1 MEKFGIFI
9 FAWGWCIMVYST
21 YIRLFVLRKYKSLI
35 EKMSIDRLLLFVPEI
50 SPLNELKNADNPDMK
65 KIYRIIH
72 RYKIIFWAGFISY
85 IVIITAD
92 WLVSIIFRQN

>member
-1 MEKFGIFI
+1 
-9 FAWGWCIMVYST
+9 MVYRT

-65 KIYRIIH
+65 K
-72 RYKIIFWAGFISY
+72 FTG
-85 IVIITAD
+85 
-92 WLVSIIFRQN
+92 LSIGIK